1 MAAKEES
8 PMSSD
13 TGTGLRTSL
22 LAPMSGQAVPL
33 DQVPDDVFSRKILGD
48 GIAIEPADGR
58 IYAPVDGKIGSIS
71 QTRHAY
77 GFTSDDGLEILVHVG
92 LESVSLR
99 GEGFVSHVQE
109 GDRVKAG
116 QLVAEADLDLL
127 RSKGLPTITP
137 FVICEGAE
145 DVPMHTVTG
154 TVTAGRDAV
163 ITLGEEQ
170 AAAAEAAAKAPV
182 KQKKGINCDF
192 LQKLG

>member
-1 MAAKEES
+1 
-8 PMSSD
+8 MSSD
-13 TGTGLRTSL
+13 TGTGLRASL

-170 AAAAEAAAKAPV
+170 AAAAEAAAKAGHLSGGGRNIRPMFA
-182 KQKKGINCDF
+182 G
-192 LQKLG
+192 L